1 MAYPFNESFDSG
13 IPAGFG
19 SAGGSGGVT
28 ATWNAS
34 TQAVDLDFTVSQSFW
49 RMLAAQQ
56 SDDFWFEMDAEILA
70 SSQSLP
76 QYGFWLWT
84 GIESHEGH
92 RLCTL
97 FYSWEHSHWTPGGSE
112 DTASQSSSGDS
123 SWDVIGVRRTLRIE
137 ARRGP
142 SDIWKIRIRADG
154 QIVCDFVTRRFSTL
168 MPCIFGRGVT
178 LRIHRVAGGTPSAL
192 SEPVVAL
199 RKLPVAL
206 AHRILVPEHAAALT
220 FNHRGLRRLPALRN
234 HYYHGTYRITGTVKE
249 KGPQVDLPVSRRVL
263 LIDERANFVVRE
275 TWSDPATGAYAFLH
289 INPEIQYLVISY
301 DYQQNFRA
309 AVADNLT
316 AEPMP

>member
-19 SAGGSGGVT
+19 TAGGSGGVT

-70 SSQSLP
+70 SSQTVP

-84 GIESHEGH
+84 GVGSHEGH
-92 RLCTL
+92 RLCTVS
-97 FYSWEHSHWTPGGSE
+97 YSWEHSQWNSGGTE
-112 DTASQSSSGDS
+112 DEAGQTSSGDS
-123 SWDVIGVRRTLRIE
+123 SWAVVGVRRTLRIDVK
-137 ARRGP
+137 RGP
-142 SDIWKIRIRADG
+142 ADIWQFRIRADG
-154 QIVCDFVTRRFSTL
+154 EIVCDIIKRQFSTFL
-168 MPCIFGRGVT
+168 PCIFGRGIT
-178 LRIHRVAGGTPSAL
+178 LRIHRVAGGTPSVL
-192 SEPVVAL
+192 SEAV
-199 RKLPVAL
+199 L
-206 AHRILVPEHAAALT
+206 AHRRLPLALAQRVLVPDNAAALRCS
-220 FNHRGLRRLPALRN
+220 HRGLRSLLGKRN
-234 HYYHGTYRITGTVKE
+234 HYYHGDHRIAGTVKE

-263 LIDERANFVVRE
+263 LIDERTNFVVRE
-275 TWSDPATGAYAFLH
+275 TWSDAATGAYTFNY

>member
-1 MAYPFNESFDSG
+1 MVYPFNESFDSG

-19 SAGGSGGVT
+19 TAGGSGGVT

-70 SSQSLP
+70 SSQTVP

-84 GIESHEGH
+84 GVGSHEGH
-92 RLCTL
+92 RLCTVS
-97 FYSWEHSHWTPGGSE
+97 YSWEHSQWNSGGTE
-112 DTASQSSSGDS
+112 DEAGQTSSGDS
-123 SWDVIGVRRTLRIE
+123 SWAVVGVRRTLRIDVK
-137 ARRGP
+137 RGP
-142 SDIWKIRIRADG
+142 ADIWQFRIRADG
-154 QIVCDFVTRRFSTL
+154 EIVCDIIKRQFSTFL
-168 MPCIFGRGVT
+168 PCIFGRGIT
-178 LRIHRVAGGTPSAL
+178 LRIHRVAGGTPSVL
-192 SEPVVAL
+192 SEAV
-199 RKLPVAL
+199 L
-206 AHRILVPEHAAALT
+206 AHRRLPLALAQRVLVPDNAAALRCS
-220 FNHRGLRRLPALRN
+220 HRGLRPLLGKRN
-234 HYYHGTYRITGTVKE
+234 HYYHGDHRIAGTVKE

-263 LIDERANFVVRE
+263 LIDERTNFVVRE
-275 TWSDPATGAYAFLH
+275 TWSDAATGAYTFNY

-301 DYQQNFRA
+301 DYQQNFHA

>member
-28 ATWNAS
+28 AIWNAAA
-34 TQAVDLDFTVSQSFW
+34 QAVDLDFTVSQSFW

-70 SSQSLP
+70 SSQTVP

-84 GIESHEGH
+84 GVGSHEGH
-92 RLCTL
+92 RLCTVS
-97 FYSWEHSHWTPGGSE
+97 YSWEHSQWNSGGTE
-112 DTASQSSSGDS
+112 DEAGQTSSGDS
-123 SWDVIGVRRTLRIE
+123 SWAVVGVRRTLRIDVK
-137 ARRGP
+137 RGP
-142 SDIWKIRIRADG
+142 ADIWQFRIRADG
-154 QIVCDFVTRRFSTL
+154 EIVCDIIKRQFSTFL
-168 MPCIFGRGVT
+168 PCIFGRGIT
-178 LRIHRVAGGTPSAL
+178 LRIHRVAGGTPSVL
-192 SEPVVAL
+192 SEAV
-199 RKLPVAL
+199 L
-206 AHRILVPEHAAALT
+206 AHRRLPLALAQRVLVPDNAAALRCS
-220 FNHRGLRRLPALRN
+220 HRGLRPQLGKRN
-234 HYYHGTYRITGTVKE
+234 HYYHGDHRIAGTVKE

-263 LIDERANFVVRE
+263 LIDERTNFVVRE
-275 TWSDPATGAYAFLH
+275 TWSDAATGAYTFNY

>member
-19 SAGGSGGVT
+19 TAGGSGGVT

-70 SSQSLP
+70 SSQTVP

-84 GIESHEGH
+84 GVGSHEGH
-92 RLCTL
+92 RLCTVS
-97 FYSWEHSHWTPGGSE
+97 YSWEHSQWNSGGTE
-112 DTASQSSSGDS
+112 DEAGQTSSGDS
-123 SWDVIGVRRTLRIE
+123 SWAVVGVRRTLRIDVK
-137 ARRGP
+137 RGP
-142 SDIWKIRIRADG
+142 ADIWQFRIRADG
-154 QIVCDFVTRRFSTL
+154 EIVCDIIKRQFSTFL
-168 MPCIFGRGVT
+168 PCIFGRGIT
-178 LRIHRVAGGTPSAL
+178 LRIHRVAGGTPSVL
-192 SEPVVAL
+192 SEAV
-199 RKLPVAL
+199 L
-206 AHRILVPEHAAALT
+206 AHRRLPLALAQRVLVPDNAAALRCS
-220 FNHRGLRRLPALRN
+220 HRGLRPLLGKRN
-234 HYYHGTYRITGTVKE
+234 HYYHGDHRIAGTVKE

-263 LIDERANFVVRE
+263 LIDERTNFVVRE
-275 TWSDPATGAYAFLH
+275 TWSDAATGAYTFNY